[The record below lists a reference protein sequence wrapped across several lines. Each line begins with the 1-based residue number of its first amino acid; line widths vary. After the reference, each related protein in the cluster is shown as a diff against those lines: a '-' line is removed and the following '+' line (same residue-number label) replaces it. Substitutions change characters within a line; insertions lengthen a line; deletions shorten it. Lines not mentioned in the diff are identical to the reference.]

1 MLVELDVHNTNDH
14 LSSGSFAT
22 VMWPVRR
29 TYATLFVP
37 QTAVTSDQ
45 QHTFVILVRDGKAEW
60 VTVQTGQAVN
70 GNTEVFGDLHAG
82 DQVVKT
88 ASDSLHNGQEVTAR
102 AGNPG

>member
-1 MLVELDVHNTNDH
+1 MPVELDVHNTH
-14 LSSGSFAT
+14 GGLSPGSFAT

-37 QTAVTSDQ
+37 LTAVTSDQ
-45 QHTFVILVRDGKAEW
+45 QHTFVIRVRDGKAEW

-70 GNTEVFGDLHAG
+70 GITEVFGDLHAG
-82 DQVVKT
+82 DQVVKP
-88 ASDSLHNGQEVTAR
+88 ASDSIRNGQEVTAR